1 MNHIAS
7 RFLDALPRINRL
19 LPAARPR
26 RYATFGSLLSWLLLV
41 QCLAVWSQEATVES
55 PSGNSDAVSTGAE
68 TPRTGA
74 EAAPLIASP
83 STRAAMEIAAE
94 VREEIALQIASDQS
108 GFAEAWYAAEADRL
122 NLQNG
127 QGPQGAAL
135 LRELEKVSPAIRVQL
150 LTWLNL
156 ASQRL
161 LPIWR
166 EAKLDSPPP
175 SDLPAEGI
183 EALPENRHPLDA
195 TIEQWGKVRA
205 ALAQQRA
212 ALLGEAAAMAADQQW
227 TRGIWGTISRWFF
240 PTLLLALFW
249 FMACFARLPWLRRHY
264 ARREM
269 FWVFAEL
276 SFGMACSIGLL
287 LAVEWR
293 CVRTPPAQTPAL
305 EALPD
310 VPLTASQLQEL
321 QRTSLR
327 ARQRLEIAERN
338 YQEQWRE
345 WQATVVGQ
353 LPETRE
359 WLSTWALLRA
369 AAREAAIQT
378 STLEQVETYIQ
389 RDSSEH
395 TRLANLQAGLATQ
408 SRWVPY
414 ASLVVAAH
422 WGLFVLLAIVRF
434 RARLAP
440 RLFGVCPRCYTPRQ
454 LRPLKEGDEYVYE
467 CQADGFSKKGKCGF
481 RMKRRELSLRKLH
494 FPTVGLP
501 STGKTIWLLGM
512 YNAMFGRSAYDA
524 NTLNFSETECA
535 ARAEIQELIHMVMT
549 DSQGLAA
556 VMATT
561 EAPSPLVIHFYRNL
575 CTASELLMH
584 VFDYGGEVTQSFTMS
599 DPLRRRQMKAD
610 GLLLFLDPTKS
621 EDEIERQVR
630 AIDKVLADAGS
641 AAARMPVAVCVTKM
655 DMIQK
660 IIPGDARDRLRREY
674 GNFLATHDP
683 KSLSWDDIEARS
695 AAVKAYLQ
703 ELWPDRLEATIRKLG
718 ADYKFFPL
726 SAGGTRRPPG
736 PGPLMPEFVLAP
748 LLWLLT
754 LNGFPALESLRRPP
768 ATPQLTPPAN

>member
-1 MNHIAS
+1 MNH
-7 RFLDALPRINRL
+7 FVPRL
-19 LPAARPR
+19 LNSLRRTTRPPSAKRPR
-26 RYATFGSLLSWLLLV
+26 KGVLFASLLLWSLIS
-41 QCLAVWSQEATVES
+41 QCQLVWSQEAGVTS
-55 PSGNSDAVSTGAE
+55 PPAAQ
-68 TPRTGA
+68 P
-74 EAAPLIASP
+74 AAPAGAAAVPLAAAP
-83 STRAAMEIAAE
+83 STRAAMELPKE
-94 VREEIALQIASDQS
+94 VREEIELQVASDQS
-108 GFAEAWYAAEADRL
+108 KFAEAWYAAEADRL
-122 NLQNG
+122 KLQNG
-127 QGPQGAAL
+127 QGPRAAAL
-135 LRELEKVSPAIRVQL
+135 LRELAQASPATRVQL
-150 LTWLNL
+150 LAWLNL
-156 ASQRL
+156 ATQRL

-166 EAKLDSPPP
+166 EAKLDTPPP
-175 SDLPAEGI
+175 SNVPAQGI

-212 ALLGEAAAMAADQQW
+212 ALLNEAETMAADEQW
-227 TRGIWGTISRWFF
+227 SRGFWGTISRWFF
-240 PTLLLALFW
+240 PLLLLTLFW
-249 FMACFARLPWLRRHY
+249 FMVGFARLPWLRRHY

-276 SFGMACSIGLL
+276 LVGITCSIGLL
-287 LAVEWR
+287 LVVEWR
-293 CVRTPPAQTPAL
+293 FVRGPSTAGARLDAVP
-305 EALPD
+305 E
-310 VPLTASQLQEL
+310 VPLTSSQVREL
-321 QRTSLR
+321 RLDSLR
-327 ARQRLEIAERN
+327 ARQRLDIAEKS
-338 YQEQWRE
+338 YQDQWRE
-345 WQATVVGQ
+345 WQTTVVGQ
-353 LPETRE
+353 LPEARD
-359 WLSTWALLRA
+359 WLATWSQLRA

-378 STLEQVETYIQ
+378 STLEQIETYIQ

-395 TRLANLQAGLATQ
+395 NRLASLQAGLATA

-422 WGLFVLLAIVRF
+422 WGFFVFAAIVRF

-454 LRPLKEGDEYVYE
+454 LRPLKVGDEYVYE

-524 NTLNFSETECA
+524 STLNFSETECA
-535 ARAEIQELIHMVMT
+535 ARAEIQELIKMVMT
-549 DSQGLAA
+549 DSEGLAA

-575 CTASELLMH
+575 CAASELLMH

-660 IIPGDARDRLRREY
+660 IIPGDARDRLRKEY
-674 GNFLATHDP
+674 GNFLSRHDP
-683 KSLSWDDIEARS
+683 KSLSWEDIEARS

-726 SAGGTRRPPG
+726 SAAGTKRPSG
-736 PGPLMPEFVLAP
+736 PGPLLPEFVLAP

-768 ATPQLTPPAN
+768 SPPQPPPTS

>member
-1 MNHIAS
+1 M
-7 RFLDALPRINRL
+7 D
-19 LPAARPR
+19 
-26 RYATFGSLLSWLLLV
+26 
-41 QCLAVWSQEATVES
+41 
-55 PSGNSDAVSTGAE
+55 
-68 TPRTGA
+68 
-74 EAAPLIASP
+74 
-83 STRAAMEIAAE
+83 IAAE
-94 VREEIALQIASDQS
+94 VREEIELQVASDQY

-122 NLQNG
+122 KLQNG
-127 QGPQGAAL
+127 QGPRAAAL
-135 LRELEKVSPAIRVQL
+135 LQELPQVSLATRLQL
-150 LTWLNL
+150 LGWLNM
-156 ASQRL
+156 ATQRL
-161 LPIWR
+161 LPIWQ
-166 EAKLDSPPP
+166 EAKLDAPPP
-175 SDLPAEGI
+175 SNQPAQGI

-195 TIEQWGKVRA
+195 TIEQWGKVRS
-205 ALAQQRA
+205 ALAQQRT
-212 ALLGEAAAMAADQQW
+212 ALLNEAAAMASARQWDQ
-227 TRGIWGTISRWFF
+227 GIWGTLSRWFM
-240 PTLLLALFW
+240 PTLLLGLFW
-249 FMACFARLPWLRRHY
+249 ITVCFARLPWLRRRY

-269 FWVFAEL
+269 LWVYAPL
-276 SFGMACSIGLL
+276 LLGIACSLSLL
-287 LAVEWR
+287 LLVEWR
-293 CVRTPPAQTPAL
+293 FVRNSSTAAPVLSQ
-305 EALPD
+305 LPD
-310 VPLTASQLQEL
+310 VPLTTSQLQEL
-321 QRTSLR
+321 RQNSLR
-327 ARQRLEIAERN
+327 ARQRLDLAQQAYE
-338 YQEQWRE
+338 EQWQIWRR
-345 WQATVVGQ
+345 TVVKQ
-353 LPETRE
+353 LPEAQD
-359 WLSTWALLRA
+359 WLTTWSRLRA
-369 AAREAAIQT
+369 AAREAAIHT
-378 STLEQVETYIQ
+378 NTLVQVENYIQ
-389 RDSSEH
+389 RDSGEH
-395 TRLANLQAGLATQ
+395 VRLAGLQSGLATR
-408 SRWVPY
+408 SYWVPY
-414 ASLVVAAH
+414 ASMVVAAH
-422 WGLFVLLAIVRF
+422 WCCFVFLAIVRF

-440 RLFGVCPRCYTPRQ
+440 RWFGVCPRCYTARQ

-512 YNAMFGRSAYDA
+512 YNSMFGRSAYDA
-524 NTLNFSETECA
+524 NSLNFSETECT
-535 ARAEIQELIHMVMT
+535 ARAEIQELIHMVMN

-575 CTASELLMH
+575 CAASELLMH

-660 IIPGDARDRLRREY
+660 IISGDARDRLQKEY
-674 GNFLATHDP
+674 GRFLSTQDP
-683 KSLSWDDIEARS
+683 KSLSWEDIDVRS

-726 SAGGTRRPPG
+726 SAAGTKRPPG

-754 LNGFPALESLRRPP
+754 LNGFPALESLRRPS
-768 ATPQLTPPAN
+768 ATPSTSPPSS